1 MHDLHRAHDARLSA
15 LSQDGFAARLQ
26 TNDKNLIPSNER
38 REVAKWEQAL
48 EELKAKDFVV
58 DRGHK
63 GEVFEITNLG
73 YQVADMISL

>member
-1 MHDLHRAHDARLSA
+1 MRYI
-15 LSQDGFAARLQ
+15 DGTAIQ
-26 TNDKNLIPSNER
+26 TNEKNLISSNER

-48 EELKAKDFVV
+48 EELKAKDLVV

-73 YQVADMISL
+73 YQVADMIAL